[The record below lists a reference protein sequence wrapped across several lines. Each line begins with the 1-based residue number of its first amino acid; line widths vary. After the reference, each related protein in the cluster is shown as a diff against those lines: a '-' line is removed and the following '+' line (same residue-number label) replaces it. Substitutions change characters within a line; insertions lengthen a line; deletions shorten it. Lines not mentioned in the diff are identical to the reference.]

1 MIRWLPSLRS
11 QPATWLALSWLAL
24 LVSVALLAPWL
35 PLPYSPATPD
45 LLHIATPPGWTAPG
59 PAHYLGTDPL
69 GRDVLAGLLAG
80 ARRLVLLTL
89 PAVALATFVG
99 ALTGAAAGFWGNRHL
114 RLPVAAAG
122 WALAAA
128 WWALGLP
135 VKEIVFLLAGAASL
149 LTLFTWRAARGAVGY
164 YGRFAFALPL
174 DSLVLGTTT
183 LLGSVPRL
191 ILLVALAAGP
201 PPTTA
206 QLIGLLALLA
216 WPEAARLVRGRM
228 LWVRAQPFI
237 EAAQASG
244 LPTGR
249 IWWHHALP
257 HACRPLLSFA
267 PLSLAG
273 LVGLESSLAFLGIGQ
288 GPDIVSWGSQLA
300 TMRQDSTAWWVAV
313 FPGLAL
319 LFTLLALQKM
329 AAFARKST
337 AK

>member
-1 MIRWLPSLRS
+1 MIRRLTSSRP

-24 LVSVALLAPWL
+24 LMSVALLAPWL
-35 PLPYSPATPD
+35 PLPYPPATPD
-45 LLHIATPPGWTAPG
+45 LLHIATPPDWTAAG

-69 GRDVLAGLLAG
+69 GRDVLAGLLVG
-80 ARRLVLLTL
+80 AQRLVLLTL
-89 PAVALATFVG
+89 PAVALATLVG
-99 ALTGAAAGFWGNRHL
+99 AFTGAAAGFWGNQQL
-114 RLPVAAAG
+114 RLPMAAAG

-128 WWALGLP
+128 WWALALP
-135 VKEIVFLLAGAASL
+135 SEAVRWLLVGASL
-149 LTLFTWRAARGAVGY
+149 LLTLLAWRTARGGPGPRRRY
-164 YGRFAFALPL
+164 TFALPL

-201 PPTTA
+201 PPTSG

-228 LWVRAQPFI
+228 LWVRVQPFI
-237 EAAQASG
+237 EGARASG
-244 LPTGR
+244 LPMGR

-257 HACRPLLSFA
+257 HAARPLLAFA

-288 GPDIVSWGSQLA
+288 GPDVVSWGSQLA
-300 TMRQDSTAWWVAV
+300 TLRQDSTAWWVAV
-313 FPGLAL
+313 FPGLG
-319 LFTLLALQKM
+319 LFLTLLALQRI
-329 AAFARKST
+329 AAFARKNT
-337 AK
+337 DK